1 MLFNSAV
8 LLLCAIL
15 LLQDFSH
22 SLRLVEV
29 RIPNYVVK
37 GSTAQLECEY
47 ALDGESLYSVK
58 WYKDGNEFYRYVPR
72 DMPPAQTFLLPG
84 VSVDVHNST
93 DIRVVLREVNLQSAG
108 RFRCEVSG
116 EAPSFQTVT
125 EHGDMVVVSLPDQG
139 APKITGGR
147 PRYQI
152 GDTVRINCT
161 AGRSKPAVQL
171 SWFING
177 EAAEPHQVRRYDT
190 IISGRDGLET
200 SVLGLQFRVDQHH
213 FRNGDMKL
221 KCVASL
227 STFYWRSNEESV
239 EGDRPQKAPVLESR
253 ETVYASNS
261 RADPV
266 QGMSLRESFVTK
278 ILSFFIQ
285 PNAANKTDS
294 ALTTIKPAT
303 LLLLIVMAL
312 LTSSGCFEQLH
323 FNGVVMKTKPNGSRK
338 NSTQLPE
345 IANKSSYDIQDS
357 KIKDERKEAKNEDVG
372 KDEHKDVVDN
382 NCNSLK
388 VGGKQQNSRLP
399 RRQVDRTLSN
409 EMHSNKETSCLP
421 IILTEPT
428 ATTSILLQH
437 TLNVT
442 TSVSLEK
449 MLAVSCCA
457 QETSPTL
464 SSSLYASPSLS
475 SSSSAPR
482 PTVSLA
488 SR

>member
-266 QGMSLRESFVTK
+266 Q
-278 ILSFFIQ
+278 
-285 PNAANKTDS
+285 ANKTDS

>member
-1 MLFNSAV
+1 MV
-8 LLLCAIL
+8 LTPPANHFT
-15 LLQDFSH
+15 Q

-29 RIPNYVVK
+29 RIPNYVIK
-37 GSTAQLECEY
+37 GSTAQLECLY
-47 ALDGESLYSVK
+47 DLDGEALYSVK

-84 VSVDVHNST
+84 VSVDVHNSS
-93 DIRVVLREVNLQSAG
+93 DAVVTLREVNLQSAG

-139 APKITGGR
+139 PPKISGGR

-152 GDTVRINCT
+152 GDWVRINCT

-171 SWFING
+171 SWFVNG
-177 EAAEPHQVRRYDT
+177 DAAEPHTLRKYDT
-190 IISGRDGLET
+190 IISGREGLET
-200 SVLGLQFRVDQHH
+200 SVLGLQFRVEQHH

-294 ALTTIKPAT
+294 SVSIKPIT
-303 LLLLIVMAL
+303 IILLIAMAL
-312 LTSSGCFEQLH
+312 ITTTGCLEQLYLGH
-323 FNGVVMKTKPNGSRK
+323 NLTRAKKPTISCNLKVEQKEKHLR
-338 NSTQLPE
+338 NHCC
-345 IANKSSYDIQDS
+345 NNDNNND
-357 KIKDERKEAKNEDVG
+357 DEHDEAKDCDCEEVKRNDG
-372 KDEHKDVVDN
+372 
-382 NCNSLK
+382 
-388 VGGKQQNSRLP
+388 
-399 RRQVDRTLSN
+399 
-409 EMHSNKETSCLP
+409 
-421 IILTEPT
+421 
-428 ATTSILLQH
+428 
-437 TLNVT
+437 NVT
-442 TSVSLEK
+442 TRKENIISKNSQEIEKGNRNRIINHKSMMMDFNKDMSSLPITFEIETQI
-449 MLAVSCCA
+449 ASICA
-457 QETSPTL
+457 RLQLTTKTTKSY
-464 SSSLYASPSLS
+464 SSSALNCS
-475 SSSSAPR
+475 SSSYC
-482 PTVSLA
+482 SLSCSSCSSFSSSTTLSTA
-488 SR
+488 KPNVKSLNSR